1 MSQPSSPSPPDD
13 PPAEA
18 PAPTAAVEP
27 NRPPSRLG
35 RLVLASALAAG
46 LASWLLGETSL
57 VRIPVVEQK
66 MTVLGRTFESSTP
79 QSRMAAADADAA
91 RFYGVFGATLGL
103 ALGLA
108 GGVYRGSYRAAGL
121 AAVLGAA
128 VGAAG
133 GLVAARVAIPLYH
146 RNQYTISN
154 DLLASLAMHGLSFA
168 VAGAAAG
175 LALGIALGAGARGIA
190 RMTLGGVL
198 GAVIGA
204 VVAEFLG
211 ALLFPSSE
219 TGQPL
224 AAVAPARLLAPMVVS
239 AAASLGALLALVAP
253 GAQERPA

>member
-1 MSQPSSPSPPDD
+1 MSQPAPPPPPQDA

-18 PAPTAAVEP
+18 PAPPPGPGEP
-27 NRPPSRLG
+27 RVRLG
-35 RLVLASALAAG
+35 RLILASALAAG
-46 LASWLLGETSL
+46 LLSWLLGETSL

-91 RFYGVFGATLGL
+91 RFHGVFGVVLGL

-108 GGVYRGSYRAAGL
+108 GGMYRRSATVARHGTGL
-121 AAVLGAA
+121 GGA
-128 VGAAG
+128 VGAVG
-133 GLVAARVAIPLYH
+133 GLVAARMAIPFYH
-146 RNQYTISN
+146 RIQYTISN
-154 DLLASLAMHGLSFA
+154 DLIASLAMHGLSFA

-175 LALGIALGAGARGIA
+175 AALGITLDGRAGGVARSI
-190 RMTLGGVL
+190 LGGVL
-198 GAVIGA
+198 GAVLGA

-224 AAVAPARLLAPMVVS
+224 AAVATARLLAPMVVA
-239 AAASLGALLALVAP
+239 AAASLGALLPLVAP
-253 GAQERPA
+253 RAPGGPA